1 MKLYVNGCSYS
12 AGHKSES
19 FLNWP
24 KVLMYSLVD
33 NFKEILKNDIIS
45 YENTNNENNLLFNS
59 AHDGGGN
66 DRILHTTLEEIEH
79 LISENL
85 KPDLVIIEWT
95 WPNRRR
101 TLNEIGEEYYLN
113 NSKDYLFEKYTELD
127 IFMYNNN
134 KVKPEPLA
142 SEETLHYMFILQEYF
157 IKNNIDYLFFI
168 YIKLDESVKKLNIFK
183 KIDLS
188 RFIEFNNIND
198 LLFTGLFEFIIKN
211 GLSKD
216 SYAHENDLGHKF
228 IAKEIRN
235 RILNEKTNKL
245 I

>member
-12 AGHKSES
+12 AGHISKS
-19 FLNWP
+19 FTNWP
-24 KVLMYSLVD
+24 KILMEPFMD
-33 NFKEILKNDIIS
+33 NFEEILKENII
-45 YENTNNENNLLFNS
+45 YYKNTNNENNILFNS
-59 AHDGGGN
+59 ARHGGGN

-95 WPNRRR
+95 WPDRRR
-101 TLNEIGEEYYLN
+101 TLTETGEKYYLN
-113 NSKDYLFEKYTELD
+113 SSNDYLFKKCSELD
-127 IFMYNNN
+127 IFMHNNN

-157 IKNNIDYLFFI
+157 IKNNIDYLFFN

-188 RFIEFNNIND
+188 KFIKFGNIDD
-198 LLFTGLFEFIIKN
+198 LLFTVVGDA
-211 GLSKD
+211 D
-216 SYAHENDLGHKF
+216 SPL
-228 IAKEIRN
+228 
-235 RILNEKTNKL
+235 
-245 I
+245 

>member
-12 AGHKSES
+12 AGHISKS
-19 FLNWP
+19 FTNWP
-24 KVLMYSLVD
+24 KILMEPFMD
-33 NFKEILKNDIIS
+33 NFEEILKENII
-45 YENTNNENNLLFNS
+45 YYKNTNNENNILFNS
-59 AHDGGGN
+59 ARHGGGN

-95 WPNRRR
+95 WPDRRR
-101 TLNEIGEEYYLN
+101 TLTETGEKYYLN
-113 NSKDYLFEKYTELD
+113 SSNDYLFKKCSELD
-127 IFMYNNN
+127 IFMHNNN

-157 IKNNIDYLFFI
+157 IKNNIDYLFFN

-188 RFIEFNNIND
+188 KFIKFGNIDD
-198 LLFTGLFEFIIKN
+198 LLFTGLFEFILKN

-216 SYAHENDLGHKF
+216 SYAHENDAGHKF
-228 IAKEIRN
+228 IAKEILN
-235 RILNEKTNKL
+235 RIVNKKNQ
-245 I
+245 

>member
-12 AGHKSES
+12 AGYTES
-19 FLNWP
+19 YFSNWP
-24 KVLMYSLVD
+24 KILMYSIVD
-33 NFKEILKNDIIS
+33 NFKEIIKDDIIF
-45 YENTNNENNLLFNS
+45 YKNTNNENNILFNS
-59 AHDGGGN
+59 ARHGGGN
-66 DRILHTTLEEIEH
+66 DTILHTTLEEIEH
-79 LISENL
+79 LISENQ

-95 WPNRRR
+95 WPDRRR
-101 TLNEIGEEYYLN
+101 TLTETGEKYYLN
-113 NSKDYLFEKYTELD
+113 NSKDYLSERHNNHD

-157 IKNNIDYLFFI
+157 IKNNIDYLFFN
-168 YIKLDESVKKLNIFK
+168 YIKLDESVKNLNIFK

-188 RFIEFNNIND
+188 KFIKFSNIDD

-211 GLSKD
+211 GFSKD
-216 SYAHENDLGHKF
+216 SYAHENDGGHKF

-235 RILNEKTNKL
+235 GILNEKTSKL

>member
-12 AGHKSES
+12 AGDWAEFS
-19 FLNWP
+19 LNWP
-24 KVLMYSLVD
+24 KILMYSIVD
-33 NFKEILKNDIIS
+33 NFKEILIQNIIS
-45 YENTNNENNLLFNS
+45 YKNTNNEDNILFNS
-59 AHDGGGN
+59 AFYGGGN

-79 LISENL
+79 LISQNQ

-101 TLNEIGEEYYLN
+101 TLTETGEEYYLN
-113 NSKDYLFEKYTELD
+113 NSKDYLYIKDSELNT
-127 IFMYNNN
+127 FMYNNN
-134 KVKPEPLA
+134 KVKSEPWA

-157 IKNNIDYLFFI
+157 IKNNIDYLFFN
-168 YIKLDESVKKLNIFK
+168 YIKLDKSVKKLNIFK

-188 RFIEFNNIND
+188 KFIKFSNIDD

-216 SYAHENDLGHKF
+216 LYAHENDAGHKF

>member
-12 AGHKSES
+12 SGHKSES
-19 FLNWP
+19 NFNWP
-24 KVLMYSLVD
+24 KILMYSLVD

-45 YENTNNENNLLFNS
+45 YKNTNNENNILFNS
-59 AHDGGGN
+59 AHYGGGN

-101 TLNEIGEEYYLN
+101 TLTETGQEYYLN
-113 NSKDYLFEKYTELD
+113 SSNDYLFKECSELD
-127 IFMYNNN
+127 IFMHNNN

-157 IKNNIDYLFFI
+157 IKNNIDYLFFN
-168 YIKLDESVKKLNIFK
+168 YIKLDKSVKKLNIFK

-188 RFIEFNNIND
+188 KFIKFSNIDD
-198 LLFTGLFEFIIKN
+198 LLFTGLFEFILKN

-216 SYAHENDLGHKF
+216 LYAHENEGGHKF

>member
-12 AGHKSES
+12 AGDWCEIT
-19 FLNWP
+19 LNWP
-24 KVLMYSLVD
+24 KILMYSIVD
-33 NFKEILKNDIIS
+33 NVKEVLMQNIIS
-45 YENTNNENNLLFNS
+45 YKNKNNENNILFNN
-59 AHDGGGN
+59 ARYGGGN
-66 DRILHTTLEEIEH
+66 DTILHTTLEQIEY

-95 WPNRRR
+95 WPDRRR
-101 TLNEIGEEYYLN
+101 TLTETGYEYYLN
-113 NSKDYLFEKYTELD
+113 SSNDYLFLKGNELD
-127 IFMYNNN
+127 IFMHNNN

-142 SEETLHYMFILQEYF
+142 SEETLHYMFLLQEYF
-157 IKNNIDYLFFI
+157 IKNNIDYLFFN
-168 YIKLDESVKKLNIFK
+168 YIKLDESVKHLKIYK

-188 RFIEFNNIND
+188 RFIEFSNIDD

-235 RILNEKTNKL
+235 RILNKKTNKL

>member
-12 AGHKSES
+12 AGHKSKA
-19 FLNWP
+19 FTNWP
-24 KVLMYSLVD
+24 KILMYSIVD
-33 NFKEILKNDIIS
+33 NFKEVLMQNIIS
-45 YENTNNENNLLFNS
+45 YKNTNNENNVLFNS

-157 IKNNIDYLFFI
+157 IKNNIDYLFFN

-188 RFIEFNNIND
+188 RFIKFNNIND
-198 LLFTGLFEFIIKN
+198 LLFTGLFDFILKN
-211 GLSKD
+211 GFSKD
-216 SYAHENDLGHKF
+216 SYAHENDGGHKF

-235 RILNEKTNKL
+235 RILNEKPNKL

>member
-12 AGHKSES
+12 SHHISES
-19 FLNWP
+19 ISNWP
-24 KVLMYSLVD
+24 EILMHLFMG
-33 NFKEILKNDIIS
+33 NFKEILRQNIIS
-45 YENTNNENNLLFNS
+45 YKNINNENNILFNS
-59 AHDGGGN
+59 ARHGVGN

-95 WPNRRR
+95 WPDRRR
-101 TLNEIGEEYYLN
+101 TLTETGEEYYLN
-113 NSKDYLFEKYTELD
+113 SSNDYLFLKGNELD
-127 IFMYNNN
+127 VFMHNNN

-157 IKNNIDYLFFI
+157 IKNNIDYLFFN

-188 RFIEFNNIND
+188 KFIEFNGVND

-216 SYAHENDLGHKF
+216 SYAHENDAGHKF

>member
-12 AGHKSES
+12 AGDWCEIT
-19 FLNWP
+19 LNWP
-24 KVLMYSLVD
+24 KILMYSIVD
-33 NFKEILKNDIIS
+33 NFKEVLMQNIIS
-45 YENTNNENNLLFNS
+45 YKNKNNENNILFNG
-59 AHDGGGN
+59 ARYGGGN

-79 LISENL
+79 LISQNQ

-95 WPNRRR
+95 WPDRRR
-101 TLNEIGEEYYLN
+101 TLTETGEEYYLN
-113 NSKDYLFEKYTELD
+113 SSNDYLFLKGNEFD
-127 IFMYNNN
+127 IFMHNNN

-142 SEETLHYMFILQEYF
+142 SKETLHYMFILQEYF
-157 IKNNIDYLFFI
+157 IKNNIDYLFFN
-168 YIKLDESVKKLNIFK
+168 YVKLDESVKNLNIFK
-183 KIDLS
+183 KINLS
-188 RFIEFNNIND
+188 KFVKFSNIDD

-216 SYAHENDLGHKF
+216 LYAHENDAGHKF